1 MKKQEIAIPVTRDNI
16 GEYVAVLERHGE
28 NIGDVDITKNYYYL
42 IFEVNWFVY
51 SSDRREIT
59 EWSPEDLNSFLNGMP
74 TGAVNN
80 KPFITIKTGD
90 KVIEFDGVT
99 VRHTTRHGVK
109 VSCEVPSDWAPTR
122 VFQFMESLM
131 KCNL

>member
-1 MKKQEIAIPVTRDNI
+1 MKKHEIAIPVTRDNI
-16 GEYVAVLERHGE
+16 EEYVAVLERHRE
-28 NIGDVDITKNYYYL
+28 NIGDVEVTKGFYYL
-42 IFEVNWFVY
+42 TFDDEWVVYNRGGREVVG
-51 SSDRREIT
+51 
-59 EWSPEDLNSFLNGMP
+59 WSPEDLNNFLNTP
-74 TGAVNN
+74 P
-80 KPFITIKTGD
+80 PFITINTGD

-131 KCNL
+131 KSDLV

>member
-16 GEYVAVLERHGE
+16 GEYVAILERHGE
-28 NIGDVDITKNYYYL
+28 NIGDVEVTKGFYYL
-42 IFEVNWFVY
+42 VFGEEWLVYNRAEREVV
-51 SSDRREIT
+51 
-59 EWSPEDLNSFLNGMP
+59 EWSPEDLNNFLNN
-74 TGAVNN
+74 TT
-80 KPFITIKTGD
+80 PFITIKTGE